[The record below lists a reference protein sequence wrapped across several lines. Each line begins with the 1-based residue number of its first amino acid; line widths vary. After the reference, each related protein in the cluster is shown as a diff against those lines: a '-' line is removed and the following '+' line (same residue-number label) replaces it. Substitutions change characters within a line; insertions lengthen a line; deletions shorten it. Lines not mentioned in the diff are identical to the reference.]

1 MTTSSTLQP
10 IPLLDVPRGNESI
23 RDEVLQLWTEAF
35 DKGMF
40 VGGPFVKQLEDDIA
54 AICGTKHAIACAS
67 GSDALLL
74 ALMAGGIEPG
84 DEVIVPA
91 FTFFA
96 TVSAVWRLGATPVFA
111 DIDPVSFNL
120 CPTAVRKVITQRTRA
135 IIPVHLFGLSAD
147 MEQYRAIA
155 SEHDLWLIE
164 DAAQSIGARFDDQP
178 VGGIGDIGCFSFY
191 PSKNLGGF
199 GDGGIM
205 TTNDDATAQSL
216 RVFANH
222 GMESAYNHVAVGINS
237 RLDSLQAA
245 GLLVKARG
253 LEQIAQKRRE
263 NAQRYFEL
271 FAAAGLTDTLQL
283 PTEVDRTHH
292 VWNQFT
298 IRIPDGRRDEIKS
311 GLLERNI
318 GAAVYYPIPLH
329 QQKCFQALGYGPGS
343 LPVTEQACEQV
354 LSLPIFPGLR
364 PEEQQRVVEAI
375 AATWNQ
381 SSGQVRAAG

>member
-1 MTTSSTLQP
+1 MTSSSVSP
-10 IPLLDVPRGNESI
+10 IPLLDVPRGNQSI

-40 VGGPFVKQLEDDIA
+40 VGGPFVKQLEADIA
-54 AICGTKHAIACAS
+54 QICGAKHAIACAS

-111 DIDPVSFNL
+111 DIDPVTFNL
-120 CPTAVRKVITQRTRA
+120 CPEKVRQVVTEKTRA

-147 MEQYRAIA
+147 MEQYQAIA
-155 SEHDLWLIE
+155 QEHDLWLVE
-164 DAAQSIGARFDDQP
+164 DCAQSIGARFNDLP

-205 TTNDDATAQSL
+205 TTNDDAIAHSL

-222 GMESAYNHVAVGINS
+222 GMESAYNHVVVGVNS

-245 GLLVKARG
+245 GLMVKARQ
-253 LEQIAQKRRE
+253 LDDIANQRRE
-263 NAQRYFEL
+263 NAHRYQQL
-271 FAAAGLTDTLQL
+271 FAQQGLDQEIQL
-283 PTEVDRTHH
+283 PTEVDKTYH
-292 VWNQFT
+292 VWNQYT
-298 IRIPDGRRDEIKS
+298 IRVPDGRRDELKA
-311 GLLERNI
+311 GLAERQV
-318 GAAVYYPIPLH
+318 GAAVYYPIALH
-329 QQKCFQALGYGPGS
+329 QQKCFASLGYQPGS
-343 LPVTEQACEQV
+343 LPVTEQACSEV

-364 PEEQQRVVEAI
+364 EDEQCRVVEAI
-375 AATWNQ
+375 AEVWRQAAP
-381 SSGQVRAAG
+381 VRAAG

>member
-1 MTTSSTLQP
+1 MTSSSVSP
-10 IPLLDVPRGNESI
+10 IPLLDVPRGNQSI

-40 VGGPFVKQLEDDIA
+40 VGGPFVKQLETDIA
-54 AICGTKHAIACAS
+54 QICGTKHAIACAS

-111 DIDPVSFNL
+111 DIDPVTFNL
-120 CPTAVRKVITQRTRA
+120 CPEQVRQVVTEKTRA

-147 MEQYRAIA
+147 MEQYQAIA
-155 SEHDLWLIE
+155 QEHDLWLVE
-164 DAAQSIGARFDDQP
+164 DCAQSIGARFNDLP

-205 TTNDDATAQSL
+205 TTNDDAIAHSL

-222 GMESAYNHVAVGINS
+222 GMESAYNHVVVGVNS

-245 GLLVKARG
+245 GLMVKARQ
-253 LEQIAQKRRE
+253 LDEIANQRRE
-263 NAQRYFEL
+263 NAQRYQQL
-271 FAAAGLTDTLQL
+271 FAQQGLDQQLHL
-283 PTEVDRTHH
+283 PTEVDQTYH
-292 VWNQFT
+292 VWNQYT
-298 IRIPDGRRDEIKS
+298 IRVPGGRRDELKA
-311 GLLERNI
+311 GLAERQI
-318 GAAVYYPIPLH
+318 GAAVYYPIALH
-329 QQKCFQALGYGPGS
+329 QQKCFASLGYQPGS
-343 LPVTEQACEQV
+343 LPVTEQACEEV

-364 PEEQQRVVEAI
+364 EDEQCRVVEAI
-375 AATWNQ
+375 AEVWHQAAP
-381 SSGQVRAAG
+381 VRAAG

>member
-1 MTTSSTLQP
+1 MTSPSLQP

-40 VGGPFVKQLEDDIA
+40 VGGPFVKQLESDIA
-54 AICGTKHAIACAS
+54 RICDAKHAVACAS

-111 DIDPVSFNL
+111 DIDPITFNMS
-120 CPTAVRKVITQRTRA
+120 AEQVRRVITPQTKA

-147 MEQYRAIA
+147 MEQYSQIA
-155 SEHDLWLIE
+155 QEHDLWLIE
-164 DAAQSIGARFDDQP
+164 DCAQSIGARFADRP

-205 TTNDDATAQSL
+205 TTNDDEIAAKL

-222 GMESAYNHVAVGINS
+222 GMESAYNHVVVGINS

-245 GLLVKARG
+245 GLMVKARQ
-253 LEQIAQKRRE
+253 LDQIADQRRE

-271 FAAAGLTDTLQL
+271 FADAGMSDGVQL
-283 PTEVDRTHH
+283 PTEVDQTYH

-298 IRIPDGRRDEIKS
+298 VRVPDGRRDELKE
-311 GLLERNI
+311 GLAARNI
-318 GAAVYYPIPLH
+318 GAAVYYPIALH
-329 QQKCFQALGYGPGS
+329 QQKCFASLGYQIGS
-343 LPVTEQACEQV
+343 LPETERACQEV

-364 PEEQQRVVEAI
+364 ADEQQRVVQAI
-375 AATWNQ
+375 SEIWNQ
-381 SSGQVRAAG
+381 SSAIRAAG